1 MSTDISPPAPTAA
14 ESWRNPC
21 KWVSAK
27 EVWGPVPN
35 VHSVPGIELGT
46 SPRCSLQP
54 HNNSARGAASFEYE
68 AQGPCS
74 RESEGPEIQPRGQ
87 ACTALAVPA
96 VMPPPVVSVFYTR
109 QEWEHPEGSL
119 PR

>member
-1 MSTDISPPAPTAA
+1 MSTDISSLTPTAA

-21 KWVSAK
+21 KRVSAK
-27 EVWGPVPN
+27 GVWGPIPN
-35 VHSVPGIELGT
+35 VHGVPGIELGT

-54 HNNSARGAASFEYE
+54 HNSSAGVLFPLEYE
-68 AQGPCS
+68 AEGPCS

-96 VMPPPVVSVFYTR
+96 VMPPPVVSIVYTR

-119 PR
+119 PL